1 MRDHEVERLN
11 CWVDIDVVAN
21 IAAQT
26 REYLCSSPSR
36 LAIQIARHLSAY
48 NSAGDVIPFF
58 GDFRLPYTES
68 FLQLRNAASLAYHG
82 FYSQAFSALRSV
94 CELSLLQSSLP
105 EGEIPSEDEVNIV
118 WFTGQLAAEEP
129 SSKYANSLKEW
140 AIDGCKIPR
149 RNVML
154 NILFE
159 SKTAREFDYETNF
172 RERLEKIFS
181 DIDQYI
187 HVRGWQRSAIKL
199 GNGGLRF
206 SDRSFSL
213 FGSYMMI
220 SAQLSITMLLL
231 TFLPSVTTNPE
242 AAAGFIHPDQL
253 YMAIHVLPKRDAQ
266 FLNKLYE
273 ERMHVSR

>member
-1 MRDHEVERLN
+1 MQDHEVSRLI
-11 CWVDIDVVAN
+11 WWADIDAVAG

-26 REYLCSSPSR
+26 REYLCSSPSP
-36 LAIQIARHLSAY
+36 LAIQIAKHLSAY

-68 FLQLRNAASLAYHG
+68 FLQLRNAVSLAYHG
-82 FYSQAFSALRSV
+82 FYNQAFSALRSV

-105 EGEIPSEDEVNIV
+105 EGEIPSEEEVNIV

-129 SSKYANSLKEW
+129 SSNYATSLKEW

-159 SKTAREFDYETNF
+159 SKTTREFDYETNF
-172 RERLEKIFS
+172 RERLEKIFI
-181 DIDQYI
+181 DTDQYI
-187 HVRGWQRSAIKL
+187 HVRGWQRSAINL

-206 SDRSFSL
+206 SEKSLSL
-213 FGSYMMI
+213 FGSSMMI
-220 SAQLSITMLLL
+220 SAQLSITMLLV
-231 TFLPSVTTNPE
+231 TFLPRVTKNS
-242 AAAGFIHPDQL
+242 AAAGFIDPDHL

-266 FLNKLYE
+266 FLNNLYE
-273 ERMHVSR
+273 ERSHVKA